1 MKKNTDSGC
10 NGKFYLIFA
19 IYNNPGKM
27 KRSGLLLLM
36 VFGLL
41 QLQGQVARTLLIES
55 FTNPC
60 CTPCGSQQAWLD
72 SLMQQYSGKIV
83 YLQYQ
88 TNWPCTASNPDPSIQ
103 ERAAFYQLKT
113 LPWTA
118 LNGKPAEGKHF
129 NGAPLNI
136 TPALLA
142 QEMKTTSPLQLSLT
156 HYIELDKDSLVMT
169 LVIKV
174 MDNVKGDFLV
184 QFAVQEKEIVSSIPE
199 NGVEAVR
206 QNNIC
211 HAILNGTE
219 ETRLPSE
226 LKSGEIYVISRKWK
240 IQGITDPLQLC
251 ASAWVSQKSGKIPV
265 QAAFSE
271 PVGPDYHDAEL
282 HAILKPG
289 KMICGSELEPVVVF
303 RNLGGKNLKSLEIL
317 YSINNGPVQRY
328 NWTGDLP
335 FLAKQEI
342 KLPLVPFTVLP
353 SSNELTVQIQEPNQS
368 NDFKPENNTL
378 SCRFNASPKSG
389 IPLQI
394 EILTDQYPGETSWK
408 IKNSSGQIV
417 FHGGNYNNANTLYQ
431 ENLNFSTSDC
441 YTFIIQDAGKDGLSG
456 KYGKGHYSL
465 RNQHGQLMA
474 GGDRFTAEDLVP
486 FEIDTKLEV
495 PDLEVTSDFT
505 VFPNPFDNSATLSI
519 HISKTMSVKIR
530 VSNEMGQVLYSQ
542 DNDDLPAGNH
552 IYELNG
558 DNWSPGI
565 YVVKVLTGDK
575 LITKKLTLSK

>member
-1 MKKNTDSGC
+1 MKKNNPAGC
-10 NGKFYLIFA
+10 IGKFYLIFV
-19 IYNNPGKM
+19 IYNKPGKM
-27 KRSGLLLLM
+27 KRTGLFILM

-41 QLQGQVARTLLIES
+41 QLHGQVARTLLIES

-60 CTPCGSQQAWLD
+60 CTPCGPQQSWLD

-88 TNWPCTASNPDPSIQ
+88 TNWPCKTAQTDPSIE
-103 ERAAFYQLKT
+103 ERSAFYQLKT

-118 LNGKPAEGKHF
+118 VNGKAAEGKHF
-129 NGAPLNI
+129 NGAPLNV

-142 QEMKTTSPLQLSLT
+142 QEMKATSPLQLSLT
-156 HYIELDKDSLVMT
+156 HYIDLSRDSLVMT
-169 LVIKV
+169 LVVKV
-174 MDNVKGDFLV
+174 MDNVKGDF
-184 QFAVQEKEIVSSIPE
+184 QIHFAVQEKEIVIPSTDNQTE
-199 NGVEAVR
+199 PGKLNH
-206 QNNIC
+206 IC
-211 HAILNGTE
+211 HAVLNGPDE
-219 ETRLPSE
+219 SRLPAE
-226 LKSGEIYVISRKWK
+226 LKSGEIFVITRKWK
-240 IQGITDPLQLC
+240 IQGIIDPLQLC
-251 ASAWVSQKSGKIPV
+251 ASAWISTKSGKHPL

-282 HAILKPG
+282 LAVVKPG
-289 KMICGSELEPVVVF
+289 KMICGSELEPVVII
-303 RNLGGKNLKSLEIL
+303 RNLGGKNLRSLEIL

-328 NWTGDLP
+328 NWSGDLA

-342 KLPLVPFTVLP
+342 KLPVIPFTVLP
-353 SSNELTVQIQEPNQS
+353 SRNELSVQIREPNQS
-368 NDFKPENNTL
+368 SDYKPDNNALTC
-378 SCRFNASPKSG
+378 SFNASPKSG

-408 IKNSSGQIV
+408 IKNSAGQIV

-474 GGDRFTAEDLVP
+474 SGDRFTAEDLVP

-495 PDLEVTSDFT
+495 PDLEITSDFT

-542 DNDDLPAGNH
+542 DNDELPAGNH